1 MKQMIQSLKLEKL
14 KEKKTYL
21 FLLFLLIGG
30 ILAGAFFI
38 TILSNEDK
46 QLVSSQLLNYFT
58 QVKEGNLNYYGAFA
72 NSLMSNLG
80 VILLIWFLGVSII
93 GLPIII
99 FLLFLSSFVLGFSVG
114 AIIFQFGI
122 KGILGAILYVFP
134 HQVILLCAILITSYY
149 AVVLS
154 LALLKAILKK
164 KSIDF
169 KSYIGRYYFILL
181 LGLLTAFFISAFE
194 VFIVPNLIKLFG
206 FLF

>member
-1 MKQMIQSLKLEKL
+1 MKQMLQSLKLEKL

-30 ILAGAFFI
+30 IIAGALFI
-38 TILSNEDK
+38 TILSSEDK

-58 QVKEGNLNYYGAFA
+58 QVKNGTLNYYGAFA

-80 VILLIWFLGVSII
+80 IVILIWFLGISII

-114 AIIFQFGI
+114 AIIFQFGL
-122 KGILGAILYVFP
+122 KGVLGSILYVFP
-134 HQVILLCAILITSYY
+134 HQVLLLFTILITSYY

-154 LALLKAILKK
+154 IALLKAILKK

-169 KSYIGRYYFILL
+169 KGYIGKYYFILL
-181 LGLLTAFFISAFE
+181 LGLLSAFFVSAFE
-194 VFIVPNLIKLFG
+194 VFVVPNLIKLCG